1 MDISR
6 IKGIGPKKLE
16 ALEKMGIHDTSD
28 FLVHFPM
35 SYQDRSHV
43 TRISEAVPGMEYFM
57 DVTVLQIREWYRR
70 GNGRKMTE
78 ITVTDGTGNMKLIFF
93 VSSYFLK
100 TIHKGDSIK
109 IYGKT
114 EQNGMDLQMNH
125 PDISIN
131 DGRIETGILPVY
143 QTVKGISQNQMR
155 DMVRLALSELD
166 DESEWI
172 PASILDKRRIAGR
185 KYALENMHFPS
196 GRSAWAAAR
205 YRMVYEE
212 LFLFQTGLFLLKE
225 RRAGMKNQSKGI
237 SFPHDHYTGEFMNTL
252 EYELTNAQKRVIGEI
267 EKDMESDRQM
277 ERLLQGDVGSGKT
290 AVAAAVLY
298 KAVKNGYQG
307 ALMVPTELL
316 AEQHYE
322 KFHLLFEPYGIHT
335 GFLSGSQTKKEKDSI
350 KKRLAEGEMDLV
362 IGTHALLQPDV
373 EFSNLGLV
381 VTDEQHR
388 FGVSQRLALSFKGA
402 YPDILV
408 MTATPI
414 PRSLAVILFGDMDL
428 SVIDELPSGR
438 LPVETRI
445 IQGKTRNRLY
455 HWIGDMAQEGHQA
468 YVVAPLVADSESV
481 DARSAEGVY
490 GELNDMFNGRGITV
504 GLVHGA
510 MKPSEK
516 EAVMRRFAAGEIQ
529 ILVATVVIEVGIDV
543 PAATVIVIEN
553 AERFGLAQ
561 LHQLRGRVGRGRE
574 QSWCFLVTD
583 TDNENGRKRI
593 EILTETN
600 DGFVAAEKDLEM
612 RGPGDFFGTR
622 QHGLPVLRT
631 ADPVKHAAI
640 LSDVSRDVAELL
652 QNDPQLS
659 LMENQVLKKKVLE
672 VYGEIPFTSVGL

>member
-6 IKGIGPKKLE
+6 IKGIGPKKRE
-16 ALEKMGIHDTSD
+16 ALEKIGIHDTSD
-28 FLVHFPM
+28 FLVHFPL
-35 SYQDRSHV
+35 SYQDRSHI
-43 TRISEAVPGMEYFM
+43 TRISEAVPGAEYFM
-57 DVTVLQIREWYRR
+57 EVTVLQIRQWYRR

-93 VSSYFLK
+93 VSSFFLK
-100 TIHKGDSIK
+100 NIQKGKSIK

-114 EQNGMDLQMNH
+114 EQNGLDLQMSH

-131 DGRIETGILPVY
+131 DGRDDTGILPVY

-155 DMVRLALSELD
+155 DMVRLSLRELD
-166 DESEWI
+166 DKSEWI
-172 PASILDKRRIAGR
+172 PASILEKRKIAGR
-185 KYALENMHFPS
+185 RYALENIHFPS
-196 GRSAWAAAR
+196 GRNAWAAAR

-225 RRAGMKNQSKGI
+225 RRNGLKDQSRGI
-237 SFPHDHYTGEFMNTL
+237 SFPHDHYTREFTETL
-252 EYELTNAQKRVIGEI
+252 GYELTKAQKRVIREI
-267 EKDMESDRQM
+267 EEDMESDRQM

-298 KAVKNGYQG
+298 KAVKNGFQG

-322 KFHLLFEPYGIHT
+322 KFRLLFEPYGIHT
-335 GFLSGSQTKKEKDSI
+335 GFLSGSQTKKEKDNI
-350 KKRLAEGEMDLV
+350 KKKLIEGKVDLV

-388 FGVSQRLALSFKGA
+388 FGVNQRMALSSKGA

-414 PRSLAVILFGDMDL
+414 PRSLAVILFGDMDI

-445 IQGKTRNRLY
+445 IQGKTRKKLY
-455 HWIGDMAQEGHQA
+455 RRIGEMVQKGHQA

-490 GELNDMFNGRGITV
+490 RELNEMYSNRNITV
-504 GLVHGA
+504 GLVHGV

-516 EAVMRRFAAGEIQ
+516 EAVMQSFAAGDIQ

-640 LSDVSRDVAELL
+640 LSDVSQDVAELL
-652 QNDPQLS
+652 KEDPQLS
-659 LMENQVLKKKVLE
+659 LTENVALKNKVME
-672 VYGEIPFTSVGL
+672 VYGEIPFNSVGI